1 MGGRIETREV
11 VTFVRDINSN
21 LLLDGSATTIFGIQL
36 EDSLGNG
43 FIREEAPV
51 IERASRISLNGENT
65 DSDFGLSDGDIL
77 LEDGSND
84 GETSFILKEGS
95 DTFEITGI
103 EDAVGGNILLERS
116 TIEGFAKQTAVGF
129 GGIFVQDERGRLLI
143 DRFHEV
149 DINAKLLLISNKE

>member
-1 MGGRIETREV
+1 MVITLEWVQELKLREV
-11 VTFVRDINSN
+11 VSFVRDENGGVI
-21 LLLDGSATTIFGIQL
+21 LDGSASTLFGLLL

-43 FIREEAPV
+43 FLREEGTTLT
-51 IERASRISLNGENT
+51 RASRISLNGEDT
-65 DSDFGLSDGDIL
+65 DSDFGVSDGDIL

-103 EDAVGGNILLERS
+103 EDDVGGNILLERS

-129 GGIFVQDERGRLLI
+129 GGIFVQDEGRT
-143 DRFHEV
+143 
-149 DINAKLLLISNKE
+149 SN